1 MVVKPKWLD
10 FEKVKFLDFSE
21 DVENDVWDFFSPC
34 HYSLSLCTGK
44 TVLMNSCKQI
54 ELVVGQVA

>member
-10 FEKVKFLDFSE
+10 FEKVKFLDFSK
-21 DVENDVWDFFSPC
+21 DVQNDVWFFGPG

-44 TVLMNSCKQI
+44 TLLMNAWKQS